1 MSKYTVRQV
10 SAFAGVSVRTLHVYD
25 ELGLLKPA
33 DRTESRYRLY
43 GDKELL
49 RLQQILFYKELDF
62 SLEEIGR
69 ILDSP
74 DFDIVQALSQH
85 KTALA
90 TKRDRLDTLLA
101 TIDNTIN
108 HIIYTTNE
116 GDFCMKPEELYEGL
130 PKEFATIYRDEA
142 HKNWGDAVKNSEEAL
157 RKMSK
162 ADFAKLNNDFKENWK
177 MLSTMT
183 AQDPS
188 SDAVQERIVRHYA
201 LTRALWG
208 TSALPDNQ
216 AAQFLGL
223 GELYIEDTRFT
234 EVDGVQVPGFGAFMS
249 KAMNYFVE
257 TALAE
262 PSVAA

>member
-1 MSKYTVRQV
+1 
-10 SAFAGVSVRTLHVYD
+10 VSVRTLHVYD
-25 ELGLLKPA
+25 EIGLLKPA

-43 GDKELL
+43 GEQELL

-85 KTALA
+85 KISLA
-90 TKRDRLDTLLA
+90 AKRERLDTLLA
-101 TIDNTIN
+101 TIDTTIN
-108 HIIYTTNE
+108 HIIHATNE
-116 GDFCMKPEELYEGL
+116 GDLHMTPEELYEGL
-130 PKEFATIYRDEA
+130 PKEFATTYRDEA
-142 HKNWGDAVKNSEEAL
+142 HKHWGEAVKQSEEAL

-162 ADFAKLNNDFKENWK
+162 TDFATLKDDFKENWK

-183 AQDPS
+183 AQEPS

-201 LTRALWG
+201 LTRAFWG
-208 TSALPDNQ
+208 TSAAADNQ

-223 GELYIEDTRFT
+223 GELYIEDPRYTAI
-234 EVDGVQVPGFGAFMS
+234 DGVQVHGFGAFMS
-249 KAMNYFVE
+249 EAMNYFAKTV
-257 TALAE
+257 LA
-262 PSVAA
+262 

>member
-1 MSKYTVRQV
+1 MSSYTVRQV
-10 SAFAGVSVRTLHVYD
+10 AAFAGVSVRTLHVYD
-25 ELGLLKPA
+25 EIGLLKPA

-43 GDKELL
+43 GEKELL

-74 DFDIVQALSQH
+74 DFDIVQALAQH
-85 KTALA
+85 KIALA
-90 TKRDRLDTLLA
+90 TKRERLDTLLA

-108 HIIYTTNE
+108 HILHTTTE
-116 GDFCMKPEELYEGL
+116 GEFTMKPEELYEGL
-130 PKEFATIYRDEA
+130 PKEFATTYRDEA
-142 HKNWGDAVKNSEEAL
+142 HKYWGDAVKKSEEVL

-162 ADFAKLNNDFKENWK
+162 TDFTKLKDDFKENWK

-183 AQDPS
+183 AQEPS

-223 GELYIEDTRFT
+223 GELYIEDPRFT

-249 KAMNYFVE
+249 EAMNYFVE

-262 PSVAA
+262 ASVAG

>member
-1 MSKYTVRQV
+1 MSSYTVRQV
-10 SAFAGVSVRTLHVYD
+10 AAFAGVSIRTLHVYD
-25 ELGLLKPA
+25 EIGLLKPA
-33 DRTESRYRLY
+33 DRTESRYRMY
-43 GDKELL
+43 GEKELL

-74 DFDIVQALSQH
+74 DFDIVQALAQH
-85 KTALA
+85 KISLA
-90 TKRDRLDTLLA
+90 AKRERLDTLLA

-108 HIIYTTNE
+108 HILHTTDGGE
-116 GDFCMKPEELYEGL
+116 FLMKPEEIYEGL
-130 PKEFATIYRDEA
+130 PKEFATTYRDEA
-142 HKNWGDAVKNSEEAL
+142 HKHWGDAVKKSEEAL

-162 ADFAKLNNDFKENWK
+162 ADLAKLRDDFKENWK

-183 AQDPS
+183 AQKPS

-208 TSALPDNQ
+208 TSAATDSQ

-223 GELYIEDTRFT
+223 GEMYTEDPRFT
-234 EVDGVQVPGFGAFMS
+234 EVDGVQIPRFGAFMNE
-249 KAMNYFVE
+249 AMSYFVE
-257 TALAE
+257 TTLAE
-262 PSVAA
+262 AGVA